1 MNSYKNKS
9 VLLVGFISLM
19 ATDHSSLRFLDD
31 LFGSLVQM
39 RNEDGSL
46 TSQGK
51 VMKSVFFMVI
61 ANMVLSQCSN
71 K

>member
-1 MNSYKNKS
+1 
-9 VLLVGFISLM
+9 M

>member
-1 MNSYKNKS
+1 MNYRNKS
-9 VLLVGFISLM
+9 ILLVGFISLM
-19 ATDHSSLRFLDD
+19 ATDHTSLRFLDD